1 MWMSIVDSR
10 HSSIPYIIII
20 RYVEI
25 ISIVDVD
32 QLIVECGIVTI
43 YDGHST
49 SLM

>member
-1 MWMSIVDSR
+1 MCMSLVDNP
-10 HSSIPYIIII
+10 HSSMPHIIID

-32 QLIVECGIVTI
+32 QLIVECCIVTI